1 MSKFFDSKIII
12 TTGLAIFSMFFG
24 AGNLMFPIMVGLT
37 SADKNIIGIAGFMIT
52 AVILPTLGLTAM
64 ILFDGDY
71 EKFFGRLGKS
81 TGNILI
87 FLAML
92 VIGPMIAMPRIVTLS
107 YIMMEPFLFHIS
119 LPLFSAL
126 FLGLTF
132 LATVKESKIVDI
144 LGYVISPALLISL
157 LIIIIKGFITGNYT
171 NVNTQSIFEILW
183 SNIKYGY
190 QTLDL
195 LGGIFF
201 ASIVLTVL
209 QKDFTEKGQNFDKKK
224 LAIISLKSGAI
235 GAFLLGLIYL
245 GLSYLGAYF
254 GEGLGNVNEGELF
267 SAISFRVLGNSGAFI
282 ISTAVLMACFS
293 TIIALAAV
301 VAEYLQNYIFKGKIS
316 YIATLLITLIATF
329 ITSNF
334 GLGAILKFSLPIIE
348 IGYPIFITITLC
360 NLAYKLFDFKPI
372 KTPVLITLLISL
384 IAYFR

>member
-24 AGNLMFPIMVGLT
+24 AGNLMFPIMVGLV
-37 SADKNIIGIAGFMIT
+37 SADKNIIGITGFMIT
-52 AVILPTLGLTAM
+52 AVILPTLGLIAM

-71 EKFFGRLGKS
+71 ETFFGRLGNS
-81 TGNILI
+81 IGNILI
-87 FLAML
+87 FFAML
-92 VIGPMIAMPRIVTLS
+92 VIGPLIAMPRIVTLS
-107 YIMMEPFLFHIS
+107 YVMMEPFLFHIS

-126 FLGLTF
+126 FIGLTF
-132 LATVKESKIVDI
+132 LATAKESKIVNI

-157 LIIIIKGFITGNYT
+157 LIIIIKGFITGEHT
-171 NVNTQSIFEILW
+171 SVNTQNILEILW
-183 SNIKYGY
+183 NNIKYGY
-190 QTLDL
+190 KTLDL

-201 ASIVLTVL
+201 ASIVLSIL
-209 QKDFTEKGQNFDKKK
+209 QKDFMEKGQSIDKKK
-224 LAIISLKSGAI
+224 LAVISLKSGVI
-235 GAFLLGLIYL
+235 GTLLLGLIYL

-267 SAISFRVLGNSGAFI
+267 SAISFRVLGNSGALI

-301 VAEYLQNYIFKGKIS
+301 VAEYLQHYIFKEKVS
-316 YIATLLITLIATF
+316 YIKTLLITLIATF

-334 GLGAILKFSLPIIE
+334 GLGAILKFSSPVID

-372 KTPVLITLLISL
+372 KVPVLLTLVMSL
-384 IAYFR
+384 IAYFK